1 MNSFTCLFYFT
12 LLGLFSLGVSGGVD
26 FTSNKY
32 SHENF
37 RRNIQDLQAR
47 MDAFNQ
53 KLAER
58 TNFRPFTRPAPF
70 STKTK
75 KNNEPEKSFDELF
88 PSPGKPIEKTEPIFT
103 PKTPNVPVLPM
114 VPSINMPLKY
124 PVLPLDISY
133 GGDSQGLPSLNP
145 LKKIRFFSSNKKGL
159 IDLGGLMNPST
170 GMNPFLLSTEELRE
184 ISQICIHYLKESG
197 LEGMVAMVNPTQID
211 PTTGAD
217 LRSPGETGLEI
228 KIWVARISTIH
239 LAYSGTGDENK
250 TRKKVENIIAKQMW
264 KQRVLGQPLTTKFK
278 KTVKRL
284 GRNPSKSSRLLLL
297 PGNRPGEV
305 EGVVEIKEQK
315 RTQFSLGVANSG
327 SPSTGKWLWNGR
339 FRLHELTRSDDPL
352 DISWTVSDTAQ
363 RYGVGMGYRV
373 PLVQPGVLDLGIT
386 GMYSEYD
393 GSSFALTPI
402 DFQGSS
408 TSLDLALYGN
418 PLSWEK
424 EKSNFSYQLGMNYE
438 KVESYNSI
446 FQENAGGSFFTPR
459 FSLSVE
465 RKGEIVRSIGSI
477 VLRSNLSSIPVEQR
491 EFMGGFEVEDKVPV
505 LALSY
510 RSMINLSKLFSST
523 NDPYADLDRHSLWLN
538 FDAVGSLTNQR
549 MLPQKQWLLGG
560 ASGVRGYPESIV
572 AGDHGFLFSA
582 EYRWKLLS
590 LGTSSMKRFS
600 LSLAPFF
607 DYGQSFVKDPFFYE
621 SDQTLIGLGCGL
633 LTELPGGGQ
642 ARLDFAKPLK
652 TVETDTG
659 IREGTQSHDYR
670 VHASTQWTF

>member
-1 MNSFTCLFYFT
+1 MTPLIRFYCI
-12 LLGLFSLGVSGGVD
+12 LLLSLS
-26 FTSNKY
+26 SI
-32 SHENF
+32 SHAWSDNTYDRKSQQNL

-47 MDAFNQ
+47 IDAFNN
-53 KLAER
+53 KLAEK
-58 TNFRPFTRPAPF
+58 TKNRPLTRPAPF
-70 STKTK
+70 STRATK
-75 KNNEPEKSFDELF
+75 KVEPEKSFDELF
-88 PSPGKPIEKTEPIFT
+88 PLPGT
-103 PKTPNVPVLPM
+103 
-114 VPSINMPLKY
+114 SINKVEPPIPLRSKTTPTLPLQPSENIIKEYSVMPL
-124 PVLPLDISY
+124 VISY
-133 GGDSQGLPSLNP
+133 GGDSQGLPTLNE
-145 LKKIRFFSSNKKGL
+145 LKKIRFPHSRKGGL

-197 LEGMVAMVNPTQID
+197 MEGMVAMVNPAQID

-228 KIWVARISTIH
+228 KIWVARINNVH
-239 LAYSGTGDENK
+239 LDYSGSGDENR
-250 TRKKVENIIAKQMW
+250 TQQKVEKVVAKQMW
-264 KQRVLGQPLTTKFK
+264 KQRVLGQPLTQKFK

-284 GRNPSKSSRLLLL
+284 GRSPAKSSRLLLL
-297 PGNRPGEV
+297 PGDRPGEV
-305 EGVVEIKEQK
+305 EAVVEVKEQK
-315 RTQFSLGVANSG
+315 RTQFSVGVANNG
-327 SPSTGKWLWNGR
+327 SPSTGKWLWNGQ
-339 FRLHELTRSDDPL
+339 FRLHELTRSDDPV
-352 DISWTVSDTAQ
+352 DISWTVSDTGQ
-363 RYGVGMGYRV
+363 RYGLGLGYRV

-408 TSLDLALYGN
+408 TNLDLALYGN

-465 RKGEIVRSIGSI
+465 SKGEIVRSIGSI

-572 AGDHGFLFSA
+572 AGDHGFLFSI

-590 LGTSSMKRFS
+590 LGTSPKKRFS